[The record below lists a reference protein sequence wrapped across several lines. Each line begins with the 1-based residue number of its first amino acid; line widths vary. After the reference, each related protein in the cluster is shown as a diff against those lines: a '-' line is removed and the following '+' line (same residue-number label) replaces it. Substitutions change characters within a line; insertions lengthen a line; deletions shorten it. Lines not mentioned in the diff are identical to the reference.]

1 MSAPVFYVDA
11 SVIAGIALRD
21 IDLERL
27 VATVPVDVAFAYST
41 FGFGEVVS
49 AIAARIRATHGC
61 DEDGSSRI
69 NDLRKFLKNWIWMDW
84 TSGDLDRA
92 VALTARVSLAL
103 KLPDAIHIAIAER
116 LDFPLL
122 TLDRQQHRAAS
133 TLGLASVFPAI
144 SG

>member
-1 MSAPVFYVDA
+1 MFYVDA

-27 VATVPVDVAFAYST
+27 VAAVPVDVAFAYST
-41 FGFGEVVS
+41 FCVGEVVS
-49 AIAARIRATHGC
+49 AISARIRAAHGR
-61 DEDGSSRI
+61 DEDGTARLD
-69 NDLRKFLKNWIWMDW
+69 DLRKFLENWIWMDW

-92 VALTARVSLAL
+92 IVLTSRVSLAL

-116 LDFPLL
+116 LGFPLL
-122 TLDRQQHRAAS
+122 TLDRQQHRATS